1 MIRFPRPPSLY
12 VRISPQR
19 LAIRN
24 VRTGQEIADVPELA
38 ITSGAGTPRVVALGS
53 QARVHWSSPS
63 VRIVNPFAH
72 PRSLISDFALAQHL
86 LRGFLRPLLGRFP
99 MRRAPF
105 IVMHPQGTPEGG
117 YTQVEIRALHE
128 LARGGG
134 ASGTVVWE
142 GRALTDAQVLSRTF
156 PPDGRVLE

>member
-1 MIRFPRPPSLY
+1 MIRLLRPTSLY
-12 VRISPQR
+12 IRLSPQR

-142 GRALTDAQVLSRTF
+142 GRALTDAQILSRTF